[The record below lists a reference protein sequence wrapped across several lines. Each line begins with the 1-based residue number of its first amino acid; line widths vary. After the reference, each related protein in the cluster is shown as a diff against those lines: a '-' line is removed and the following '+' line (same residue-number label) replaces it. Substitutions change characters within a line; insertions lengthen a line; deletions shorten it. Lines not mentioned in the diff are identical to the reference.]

1 MKNFTHSFRLL
12 TLLAALFVMS
22 ASAMAQVASLPI
34 SFDGT
39 KVQLPTGFTQSGLG
53 TDYSSSPNLKF
64 DTTNDYLLVQ
74 FDSAPKELKYSVKWN
89 QSNAGFTSTF
99 TVLESADG
107 STFTEITKYDAGNV
121 LENGTIKP
129 ETFALKNTTRYV
141 KWVYTTK
148 LNGNIALG
156 AIEIDQLVATNDPTA
171 SIAGNSY
178 FGNIEKGSSASQTY
192 VVKGA
197 HLTGDLSVTIAG
209 TGYSAVKTTLP
220 KAEVES
226 EAGCEVKVDLLASV
240 VGNQE
245 GIMTISGG
253 GLAESKVMNLVA
265 TVFEVTKYNSIAELL
280 ANPKGETV
288 YELASEATIIFIN
301 KANIYLHDA
310 TGTVLVY
317 NKMTNGVAV
326 IPDADIAVGHNLK
339 GLKVTIG
346 EYGGVKQLVPVAMGT
361 IPSQGNVVPEPIV
374 TTVEAL
380 VANPANFIHKLVV
393 VHNVTME
400 DKAFAS
406 DKASNNNVTGADGVT
421 KMVCRDNFLVLG
433 GFTPPASKLSVTGFF
448 TTYTSGSTTTPQIYP
463 RSTGDIS
470 TFVSN
475 PSLDAT
481 NTKVYATAGRVIVET
496 ESAAHVEIF
505 NTVGQAVKVVTVD
518 GSATINLNKG
528 LYIVRVNGK
537 AVKVLVR

>member
-34 SFDGT
+34 FFDGNS
-39 KVQLPTGFTQSGLG
+39 KELPSGFTKSATLG
-53 TDYSSSPNLKF
+53 DYKGTPKLKF
-64 DTTNDYLLVQ
+64 GNVDDFLLVQ
-74 FDSAPKELKYSVKWN
+74 FDKAPKELRYSIKWN
-89 QSNAGFTSTF
+89 QSNPGFTNTF
-99 TVLESADG
+99 TVFESADG
-107 STFTEITKYDAGNV
+107 SVFTEITKYDAGNV
-121 LENGTIKP
+121 LENGKVKD
-129 ETFALKNTTRYV
+129 ETFSLKNTTRFV
-141 KWVYTTK
+141 KWIYTTK
-148 LNGNIALG
+148 DNGNIALG
-156 AIEIDQLVATNDPTA
+156 AIAIDPLAITNDPTA

-178 FGNIEKGSSASQTY
+178 FGNIEKGSSVSQTY

-197 HLTGDLSVTIAG
+197 HLTGDLTVTVAG

-245 GIMTISGG
+245 GTMTISGG
-253 GLAESKVMNLVA
+253 GLTESKVMNMVA
-265 TVFEVTKYNSIAELL
+265 TVFEVAKHNSIADLL

-496 ESAAHVEIF
+496 ESAARVEIF

>member
-1 MKNFTHSFRLL
+1 
-12 TLLAALFVMS
+12 
-22 ASAMAQVASLPI
+22 
-34 SFDGT
+34 
-39 KVQLPTGFTQSGLG
+39 
-53 TDYSSSPNLKF
+53 
-64 DTTNDYLLVQ
+64 
-74 FDSAPKELKYSVKWN
+74 
-89 QSNAGFTSTF
+89 
-99 TVLESADG
+99 
-107 STFTEITKYDAGNV
+107 
-121 LENGTIKP
+121 
-129 ETFALKNTTRYV
+129 
-141 KWVYTTK
+141 
-148 LNGNIALG
+148 
-156 AIEIDQLVATNDPTA
+156 
-171 SIAGNSY
+171 
-178 FGNIEKGSSASQTY
+178 
-192 VVKGA
+192 
-197 HLTGDLSVTIAG
+197 
-209 TGYSAVKTTLP
+209 
-220 KAEVES
+220 
-226 EAGCEVKVDLLASV
+226 
-240 VGNQE
+240 
-245 GIMTISGG
+245 
-253 GLAESKVMNLVA
+253 
-265 TVFEVTKYNSIAELL
+265 
-280 ANPKGETV
+280 
-288 YELASEATIIFIN
+288 
-301 KANIYLHDA
+301 
-310 TGTVLVY
+310 
-317 NKMTNGVAV
+317 
-326 IPDADIAVGHNLK
+326 
-339 GLKVTIG
+339 
-346 EYGGVKQLVPVAMGT
+346 MGT

-496 ESAAHVEIF
+496 ESAARVEIF

>member
-34 SFDGT
+34 SFDG
-39 KVQLPTGFTQSGLG
+39 KASELPAGFTQSGLG
-53 TDYSSSPNLKF
+53 SDYSSSPKLKF

-74 FDSAPKELKYSVKWN
+74 FNSAPKELKYSVKWN
-89 QSNAGFTSTF
+89 QSNPGYTSTF

-121 LENGTIKP
+121 LENGKVKP
-129 ETFALKNTTRYV
+129 EIFALKNTTRYV

-148 LNGNIALG
+148 VNGNIALG
-156 AIEIDQLVATNDPTA
+156 AISIDPLVVTNDPTA
-171 SIAGNSY
+171 SIAGNSF
-178 FGNIEKGSSASQTY
+178 FGNIEKGASASQTY

-197 HLTGDLSVTIAG
+197 HLTGDLTVTVAG
-209 TGYSAVKTTLP
+209 AGYRAVKTTLP

-240 VGNQE
+240 LGNQE
-245 GIMTISGG
+245 GTMTISGG
-253 GLAESKVMNLVA
+253 GLAESKVMNMVA
-265 TVFEVTKYNSIAELL
+265 TVFEVTKHNSIAELL

-288 YELASEATIIFIN
+288 YELASEATIVFIN

-317 NKMTNGVAV
+317 NKMTDGVSV

-346 EYGGVKQLVPVAMGT
+346 EFGGVKQLIPVAMGT
-361 IPSQGNVVPEPIV
+361 IPSQGNVVPEAEV

-400 DKAFAS
+400 AKAFTS
-406 DKASNNNVTGADGVT
+406 DKASNNTMTGADGST
-421 KMVCRDNFLVLG
+421 TMVCRDNFLVLG
-433 GFTPPASKLSVTGFF
+433 GFTPPATKLSVTGFF
-448 TTYTSGSTTTPQIYP
+448 TTYTSNNTTTPQIFP

-496 ESAAHVEIF
+496 ESAARVEIF
-505 NTVGQAVKVVTVD
+505 NTVGQTVKVVTVD
-518 GSATINLNKG
+518 GTATINLNKG